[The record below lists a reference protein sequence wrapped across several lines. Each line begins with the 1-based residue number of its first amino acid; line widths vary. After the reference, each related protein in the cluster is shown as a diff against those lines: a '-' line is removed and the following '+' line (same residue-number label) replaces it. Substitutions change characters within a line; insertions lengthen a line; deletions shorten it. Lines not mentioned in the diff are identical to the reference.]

1 MEDKSAGPEE
11 TLSQKEL
18 ELAIQN
24 CLNDLEEKF
33 RVVMV
38 MVDIS
43 GENYDAVASAIGR
56 PIGTVKSRLARARL
70 KMQDCLQGTMEL
82 LPDKFRPMGEEKD
95 DFAS

>member
-1 MEDKSAGPEE
+1 MKKVSDS
-11 TLSQKEL
+11 
-18 ELAIQN
+18 
-24 CLNDLEEKF
+24 LNDLEEKF

-82 LPDKFRPMGEEKD
+82 LPE
-95 DFAS
+95 S